1 MNFCNTEYG
10 RDKAVT
16 NVTNS
21 KNISHA
27 YRVKHS
33 IYEPNKNS
41 LTTFQALD

>member
-10 RDKAVT
+10 RGKAVT

-21 KNISHA
+21 QNISHTW
-27 YRVKHS
+27 RVKPS